1 MMSIEQAVGAL
12 CTHLEAERA
21 SLEQLY
27 YLLEHEL
34 EALKALNRE
43 RLNELNAYKLQILQ
57 SHQELLTARSYYLS
71 PFTPPQES
79 RLHSLIFPIIL
90 RQNLVLTYNLTVKH

>member
-1 MMSIEQAVGAL
+1 MLTLEQAVGAL

-34 EALKALNRE
+34 EALRAMNRE
-43 RLNELNAYKLQILQ
+43 RMAELNQFKLQILA
-57 SHQELLTARSYYLS
+57 SH
-71 PFTPPQES
+71 
-79 RLHSLIFPIIL
+79 
-90 RQNLVLTYNLTVKH
+90 